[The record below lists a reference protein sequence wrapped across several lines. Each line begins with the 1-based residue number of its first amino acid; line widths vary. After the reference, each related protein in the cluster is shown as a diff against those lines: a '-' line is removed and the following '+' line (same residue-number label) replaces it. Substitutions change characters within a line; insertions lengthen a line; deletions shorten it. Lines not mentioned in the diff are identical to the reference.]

1 MHMIKLECN
10 EGHCELE
17 LSGTGTMLTA
27 EMQTIIRAIFD
38 AMMKATPDFTHTAY
52 ANMYRLAVAKAAC
65 ECIDKQ
71 P

>member
-1 MHMIKLECN
+1 MIKLECN

-17 LSGTGTMLTA
+17 MSGSGAMLTA
-27 EMQTIIRAIFD
+27 ETQTIIRAIFD
-38 AMMKATPDFTHTAY
+38 AMMKSTPEITHDLY
-52 ANMYRLAVAKAAC
+52 GNLYRLAVAKAAC